1 MPLLRKVQKERELNV
16 KKIKVLIKGW
26 LCRYARK
33 AVFYILPCLAV
44 LLVGLLVTTDFFQPQ
59 EMVGYDWLMRTR
71 PIQSASPEIVIIEIS
86 DDALKSLGWW
96 PLPRDYHATLVK
108 ALTDS
113 GCRMIVFDIL
123 LSEAT
128 EADSNLAEQIRNSG
142 KVYLPY
148 AFRMDKKTSRAQGFP
163 VSGEILGGVA
173 DSFSSSVAGIGHIN
187 IFVDSDGKVRR
198 LPLWIRY
205 ADRMWPSLGLLV
217 AAKRLGYPPEKIQVR
232 QGALRLGGNIVIPLD
247 SQGAFWINYPGPWV
261 KTFRHFSYLDVLK
274 GYVAQQK
281 GSGSELDLSV
291 FKDKICFIG
300 LTAAGTSDL
309 RANPFDAVYPM
320 VGTQASI
327 CDSLLRG
334 VFIRQPHY
342 LFRILIST
350 LIFFS
355 AVWICLNLT
364 PLLAFFYCAILA
376 SVYLAGAWYFFAS
389 RGFFLDLFLP
399 LGCIALVYVVIL
411 LRKFFEEAQK
421 RLILEK
427 ELEIAASIQRSF
439 LPSDLNKVGSINIG
453 AFLKP
458 AKFVGGDL
466 YDLIRIDESTFG
478 FFIGDVSGKGVS
490 AALIMAQAI
499 SLLRVI
505 TKVHREPAQ
514 VLISLN
520 NQLKPILNGLF
531 ITAQYLVVHEKESY
545 WQGVSAGHLPLL
557 YFNKIQ
563 GSTQELLP
571 ASGPPLGLVENF
583 SYTETK
589 GQLER
594 GDKILM
600 YTDGWTETRNNK
612 GQELGLKR
620 FEEAFLNV
628 CSEEPQ
634 IILSNL
640 ESRQKVFQGRA
651 PQHDDLTAVLLA
663 F

>member
-1 MPLLRKVQKERELNV
+1 MPLLLKHQKEREVNV
-16 KKIKVLIKGW
+16 KKIKFLIKVW
-26 LCRYARK
+26 LRK
-33 AVFYILPCLAV
+33 NTKRAVFYILPCFIV
-44 LLVGLLVTTDFFQPQ
+44 LLIGLSVATDFFQPQ

-71 PIQSASPEIVIIEIS
+71 PTQSASPEIVIIEIS
-86 DDALKSLGWW
+86 DDTLKSLGWW

-128 EADSNLAEQIRNSG
+128 EADSNLTDQIRNSG
-142 KVYLPY
+142 RVYLPY
-148 AFRMDKKTSRAQGFP
+148 AFRMDKKTSRAQGIP

-173 DSFSSSVAGIGHIN
+173 DSFRSSVAGIGHIN

-198 LPLWIRY
+198 MPLWIRH

-217 AAKRLGYPPEKIQVR
+217 AAKRLGYSPEKMQLR
-232 QGALRLGGNIVIPLD
+232 QGSLRLGGNIVIPLD
-247 SQGAFWINYPGPWV
+247 SQGAFWINYPGPWI

-274 GYVAQQK
+274 GYVAQQN
-281 GSGSELDLSV
+281 GSGSGLDLSV

-327 CDSLLRG
+327 CDSFLRG
-334 VFIRQPHY
+334 VFIRRPHP
-342 LFRILIST
+342 LLRILIST
-350 LIFFS
+350 VIFVL
-355 AVWICLNLT
+355 AIGVCLNFT
-364 PLLAFFYCAILA
+364 PLLAFFYCILLA
-376 SVYLAGAWYFFAS
+376 SVYLAGAWSLFAL

-399 LGCIALVYVVIL
+399 LGGIALVYVVIL

-439 LPSDLNKVGSINIG
+439 LPSDLSNLGGINIRT
-453 AFLKP
+453 FLKP

-466 YDLIRIDESTFG
+466 YDLIHIDESTFG

-505 TKVHREPAQ
+505 AKGHREPAQ

-531 ITAQYLVVHEKESY
+531 VTAQYLVVHEKESY
-545 WQGVSAGHLPLL
+545 WQGASAGHLPLL
-557 YFNKIQ
+557 YFNETQ
-563 GSTQELLP
+563 GSIQELLP

-594 GDKILM
+594 GDRILM

-620 FEEAFLNV
+620 FEEIFLNV
-628 CSEEPQ
+628 RSETPK

-640 ESRQKVFQGRA
+640 ESQQKVFQGRA